1 MAPRIDII
9 GGGLLTA
16 IALACLFDARDLDLG
31 RLSSFGPGML
41 PTVLPAILLVCG
53 ILLLGTGLL
62 HRGPVIERFRAAWRG
77 PAMIGFAILVFALTI
92 ENAEFAGLVMPR
104 LGLALA
110 GPLTVI
116 LTGYGVADAD
126 PWELGAI
133 GFGLTGC
140 CLALFNDALGM
151 DIPLLPSG
159 LQGFLIDAIGA
170 EITLRFVYLLWI
182 VIAILL
188 VALRRRRVAA

>member
-1 MAPRIDII
+1 
-9 GGGLLTA
+9 
-16 IALACLFDARDLDLG
+16 
-31 RLSSFGPGML
+31 
-41 PTVLPAILLVCG
+41 
-53 ILLLGTGLL
+53 
-62 HRGPVIERFRAAWRG
+62 
-77 PAMIGFAILVFALTI
+77 MIGFAILVFALTI
-92 ENAEFAGLVMPR
+92 ENAEFAGLALPR

-126 PWELGAI
+126 KWELGAI

-159 LQGFLIDAIGA
+159 PQGLMIDKIGA
-170 EITLRFVYLLWI
+170 ETTLRLVYLLWI
-182 VIAILL
+182 AVAILL
-188 VALRRRRVAA
+188 AARRRRRVAA

>member
-53 ILLLGTGLL
+53 ILLLATGLL

-126 PWELGAI
+126 KRELGAI
-133 GFGLTGC
+133 GFGLTGS

-151 DIPLLPSG
+151 DIPLLPSR
-159 LQGFLIDAIGA
+159 LQGSLIDAIGA
-170 EITLRFVYLLWI
+170 ETTLRLVYLLW
-182 VIAILL
+182 VAVAILL
-188 VALRRRRVAA
+188 VALRRRRVTA